1 MKYSP
6 GTRQIAIISMVS
18 MPFLFYSAFGFSL
31 SIGTI
36 PPVIFLIYKALNFR
50 NINIYKIVLISKVS
64 LTSLG
69 IILFLLLHASFS
81 YTKYNFDTGKFFG
94 SLLLISLILWAAS
107 FKIEKKFI
115 PNLISLEN
123 LITFLVTSFIGISI
137 IGFFSSG
144 MLPYTSIKS
153 VFIFSE
159 PSYFTL
165 ALAPFLI
172 TSVALKQ
179 RFSWLY
185 ILYFALWGIYVQN
198 ITIIF
203 LVLMAFLI
211 NIKIDKKSLISMS
224 IILSLFFLYILS
236 DEYFSNRLNFDIE
249 NDNLSVL
256 VFMQGWQN
264 SLIALQNSSYWGV
277 GFQQFGILSDRGD
290 ISARLSGLG
299 FSELNI
305 YDGGTNGSKIIG
317 EFGIFGI
324 ILLLCYVYVF
334 CKSFMYIRSFDKK
347 SKPHLNALYFSCIIS
362 YFPEIFVRGVG
373 YFAPSLYL
381 VTMALYSGAIP
392 LTFKRN

>member
-6 GTRQIAIISMVS
+6 GIRQIAIISMVL

-31 SIGTI
+31 STGTI
-36 PPVIFLIYKALNFR
+36 PPVVFLIYKALNFR
-50 NINIYKIVLISKVS
+50 DVNIYKIVIINKVT

-69 IILFLLLHASFS
+69 IISFLLLHACFS

-94 SLLLISLILWAAS
+94 SLLLTSLILWASS
-107 FKIEKKFI
+107 FEIEKKFI

-123 LITFLVTSFIGISI
+123 LITFMVTSFIGISI

-179 RFSWLY
+179 RFSWIY

-203 LVLMAFLI
+203 LVLMAFFI
-211 NIKIDKKSLISMS
+211 GIKIDRKSLISMS
-224 IILSLFFLYILS
+224 IILSLFSLYILS
-236 DEYFSNRLNFDIE
+236 DEYFSNRLNFDVE

-324 ILLLCYVYVF
+324 IILLWYIYIF
-334 CKSFMYIRSFDKK
+334 CKSFIYIRSFDKK
-347 SKPHLNALYFSCIIS
+347 SNPHLNAFYFSCIIS

-373 YFAPSLYL
+373 YFSPSLYL

-392 LTFKRN
+392 LYLKRS